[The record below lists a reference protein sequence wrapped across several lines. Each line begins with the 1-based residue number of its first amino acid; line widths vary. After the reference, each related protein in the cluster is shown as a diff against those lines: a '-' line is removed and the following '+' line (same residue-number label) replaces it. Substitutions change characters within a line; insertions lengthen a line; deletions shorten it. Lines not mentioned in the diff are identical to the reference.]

1 MIPMAYTLASKDFE
15 DYLRDLI
22 AGSGLSTRNQVYT
35 MTQGVF
41 RTFRRRLEIRDA
53 IRFANVLPPVLRA
66 IFVADWDVDEPK
78 RPFESR
84 REMTLDVQSLR
95 ADHNFSPDTAI
106 KDVATALRKAVNEES
121 LDKVLAT
128 LPQEAA
134 LFWRA

>member
-41 RTFRRRLEIRDA
+41 RTFRQRLEIRDA

-128 LPQEAA
+128 LPREAA